1 VWAGLVSCTQEMRT
15 TLRVRFLSEIGLQKI
30 SDHWEMEIKYP
41 RRLREEDFEYVV
53 IIYVAQDKVSWDA
66 TQTAVNVQVSQKQ
79 GIS

>member
-1 VWAGLVSCTQEMRT
+1 
-15 TLRVRFLSEIGLQKI
+15 
-30 SDHWEMEIKYP
+30 MEIKYP